1 MAVVRRADS
10 FPLVDHW
17 MRAPGRPLGESI
29 RAKVLRGVAL
39 AESGQKAE
47 AVRFFEALLPA
58 GDAEPSLHYNLGLAY
73 EEVGRDGDAL
83 RAYRKAV
90 EIEPDLVAA
99 HINAG
104 LLALA
109 QGGTDEA
116 IAWLE
121 RAIQAQPLDTAAHY
135 NLAIAYQKKGD
146 LAAAERELAA
156 VVAIDPGM
164 RQRLKAPK

>member
-1 MAVVRRADS
+1 MRRRDFLAS
-10 FPLVDHW
+10 
-17 MRAPGRPLGESI
+17 A
-29 RAKVLRGVAL
+29 AL
-39 AESGQKAE
+39 AAAARRSSG
-47 AVRFFEALLPA
+47 AVRQAP
-58 GDAEPSLHYNLGLAY
+58 
-73 EEVGRDGDAL
+73 L
-83 RAYRKAV
+83 RAYCKAV

-121 RAIQAQPLDTAAHY
+121 RAIQAQPLDTAADY